1 MTQHR
6 TSGIQFKHIKS
17 QKDIAVERM
26 KLKMELKYHKEAL
39 NSSFME
45 LREELNPITNV
56 LGTVKKVANSD
67 SDNPLIGMGMNFIS
81 DKLVKNVFLKN
92 AGWFKKLV
100 IPILVKKVST
110 YSIANF
116 KSEKVADT
124 LHKVANILR
133 K

>member
-1 MTQHR
+1 MTQHKS
-6 TSGIQFKHIKS
+6 SGIHFKHIKS

-39 NSSFME
+39 NNSFMDF
-45 LREELNPITNV
+45 RDELNPITNV

-67 SDNPLIGMGMNFIS
+67 TDHPLIGMGMAFVS
-81 DKLVKNVFLKN
+81 DKLVKNVFLKD
-92 AGWFKKLV
+92 AGWFKKLI
-100 IPILVKKVST
+100 IPVLVKKIST
-110 YSIANF
+110 YSVAHL
-116 KSEKVADT
+116 KSERLAET